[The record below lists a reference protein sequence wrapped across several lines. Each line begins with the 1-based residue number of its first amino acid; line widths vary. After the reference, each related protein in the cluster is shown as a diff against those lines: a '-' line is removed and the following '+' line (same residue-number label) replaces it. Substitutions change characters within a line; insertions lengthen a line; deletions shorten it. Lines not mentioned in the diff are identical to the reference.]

1 MSQFNRMTSLFY
13 APGATFDDIRERPTF
28 SLPLLALLAGLSL
41 VWIWYYSTVD
51 LPWLQ
56 DHLLQSKSNLDP
68 KELEVARSLMS
79 RGFLMGISL
88 FGTLVFTPI
97 MLLIWATYYLLV
109 NRVTGNAKGIRS
121 WFAFAVYCTLPLLLN
136 VAVMAVQILLA
147 RQGQVSPEA
156 LNALSLNQLVFHLP
170 PGHPGAAVLESLTLL
185 TFWSIALGIIGLR
198 RWGVRSVFSAVAI
211 AVAPYALVY
220 GVWGLIALLRASA

>member
-1 MSQFNRMTSLFY
+1 MSQLNRMTSLFY

-79 RGFLMGISL
+79 RGFLMGTSL

-109 NRVTGNAKGIRS
+109 NRVTGNTKGIRN
-121 WFAFAVYCTLPLLLN
+121 WFAFTVYCTLPLLLN
-136 VAVMAVQILLA
+136 VVVMAVQILLA
-147 RQGQVSPEA
+147 RQGQVTPEA

-170 PGHPGAAVLESLTLL
+170 SGHPGAAVLESLTLL

-198 RWGVRSVFSAVAI
+198 RWGVRSMFSAVAI
-211 AVAPYALVY
+211 AVTPYALVY